1 MADDYGVI
9 DLSDVVKAPRGA
21 SAEFEPE
28 LLDAMVATA
37 KAGRVL
43 TAPVHAAPRS
53 AFPSTEEGKAA
64 WANAKQ
70 TKSAHLRKHFDRLLA
85 DGKFPSEVKAM
96 GIDWHPD
103 TGVPQIRFK
112 RT

>member
-9 DLSDVVKAPRGA
+9 DLADVVKAPRGA

-43 TAPVHAAPRS
+43 TANIHAEPRTDYS
-53 AFPSTEEGKAA
+53 ATEEGKLAH
-64 WANAKQ
+64 ANAKQ
-70 TKSAHLRKHFDRLLA
+70 KKSAHLRKHFDYLVA
-85 DGKFPSEVKAM
+85 EGKLPAGVKSM
-96 GIDWHPD
+96 GIDWNPD